1 MQLAYRLRVGSVNDF
16 NADIITLAGLGT
28 MHKTAQHCVFLA
40 EQPLQATGSCIWNG
54 GSATVQGW
62 LNMKVSGD
70 TAMTEAPAITLQR
83 YARTLGIAMPLA
95 GAMTAASMN
104 SLRHCVQGD
113 DNTVVAC
120 FVTAGIRNA
129 RRVGDTADEQ
139 LQPGT
144 INIALVCNQR
154 FTPAAAI
161 EALLIATEAKTAACY
176 DLNIKSPVSNRMATG
191 TGTDSICLL
200 STLESARQTS
210 VEYCGK
216 HTRIGEWIGRASHDA
231 VHRSLAG
238 CLTTPS

>member
-1 MQLAYRLRVGSVNDF
+1 MGRVNDF
-16 NADIITLAGLGT
+16 SADIIPLAGLGT
-28 MHKTAQHCVFLA
+28 LHKTAQHCVFLA

-70 TAMTEAPAITLQR
+70 TAVTEAPAITLQC
-83 YARTLGIAMPLA
+83 YARSLEIDLPLA
-95 GAMTAASMN
+95 GVMTAASMN
-104 SLRHCVQGD
+104 SLRHAVMGD
-113 DNTVVAC
+113 DITRLAC

-129 RRVGDTADEQ
+129 RRAGDPADEK

-144 INIALVCNQR
+144 INIALVCNQT

-176 DLNIKSPVSNRMATG
+176 DLNIKSPVSNQTATG

-200 STLESARQTS
+200 SAPIKGNATP

-216 HTRIGEWIGRASHDA
+216 HTRIGEWIGAAAYQA
-231 VHRSLAG
+231 VHASLHA
-238 CLTTPS
+238 CVARLS